1 LKIRKGLND
10 FNSCLSLTSCR
21 IRYDTSIDENIVD
34 SQGDHQKM
42 KKLVIMAL
50 GLSLAIGT
58 TIALAQDSGSGSDTT
73 KKKKKKK
80 KTSDTTTAPK

>member
-1 LKIRKGLND
+1 MITAR
-10 FNSCLSLTSCR
+10 
-21 IRYDTSIDENIVD
+21 DENIVD
-34 SQGDHQKM
+34 SKEITRIM

-58 TIALAQDSGSGSDTT
+58 TIALAQDAGSGSTDTT

-80 KTSDTTTAPK
+80 KAADTTTPPAK

>member
-1 LKIRKGLND
+1 
-10 FNSCLSLTSCR
+10 
-21 IRYDTSIDENIVD
+21 
-34 SQGDHQKM
+34 M

-58 TIALAQDSGSGSDTT
+58 TIALAQDGGSGSDTT

-80 KTSDTTTAPK
+80 KTADTTTAPK